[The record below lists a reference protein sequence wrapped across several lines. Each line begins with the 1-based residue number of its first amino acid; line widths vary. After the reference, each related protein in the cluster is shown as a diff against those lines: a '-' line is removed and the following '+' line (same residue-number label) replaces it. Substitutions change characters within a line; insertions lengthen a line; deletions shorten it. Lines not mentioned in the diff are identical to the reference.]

1 MRPLATNVYTH
12 GSKLHVT
19 VRSKA
24 VEIWKALQ
32 AKLQALLKNA
42 KPLTQ
47 KYLVKLQVRITSKGI
62 LQSQIPCCCSKLLSV
77 VIVLLL
83 CRIQS

>member
-1 MRPLATNVYTH
+1 MRPLVTNAYTH

-24 VEIWKALQ
+24 VKIWKTLQ

-47 KYLVKLQVRITSKGI
+47 KYLVKLQVRFTSEGM
-62 LQSQIPCCCSKLLSV
+62 LQSQTPCCCSKLPSFAS
-77 VIVLLL
+77 VLLL
-83 CRIQS
+83 CRIQI